1 MDRTVDWSL
10 AYQGT
15 ANGYKIVPVRIDG
28 TPCFGGIYDEG
39 IVFRDSDIAHW
50 EKSYPTANLGVV
62 CGPDNV
68 CVIDVDVDYDD
79 VNRKLYQFIASYLK
93 IHVLRKRSGS
103 SRFAV
108 ITRADES
115 LEWLTKASSDRYQ
128 NPLTGGEQVVEF
140 LGRRKYLFVAG
151 QHRKDKRSFY
161 EMPEGRSILDVPVSS
176 LTLLTEEILDKIFS
190 FYRTIVPKG
199 WTRIERGR
207 KTGKKPK
214 KEEEITTVVGKDWR
228 SNLGL
233 GIVQQS
239 IEQPKDVWEKVEL
252 ERKPYTEE
260 EIQYMLDHTDGSGR
274 EDWLNVGM
282 ALHKHYDGS
291 MEGLIR
297 WDEWAKQF
305 SGYKGFADQRYHWG
319 TFRADGNMS
328 LRSIERKVKRQER
341 LREIYK
347 EAEEAVIP
355 ELQETVPKRGEEA
368 MDFMMTHYVM
378 IAEGAKVGDLSKP
391 VSESIKLLPQMREF
405 CKNRK
410 MEIETTSPGGKVI
423 TKEVPCFELWLTS
436 PARIEAW
443 DTTYLPG
450 GGRMVGNTKTKITYY
465 NTYNP
470 PSVVKVEGRSHLKWF
485 LNHMKYLFPRGGD
498 KWMINWMAQL
508 CQDPAHRYRVAP
520 FSISVFEGTGRGWL
534 TRLLS
539 KLVGYSNYATVKDI
553 GDIIRPGAKSGY
565 LDGTVLLVFN
575 EVYTTG
581 KLRFQVLSQIKTIL
595 SDDIQEI
602 DVKYGKHTY
611 NQQIYT
617 RCFFQSNHIDGLIID
632 DNDSRIQPFIN
643 REKPKD
649 KEYYT
654 HLYRLLDNEQFVN
667 EVYSFLLRQDINV
680 DMLTHSQPTDDREM
694 VIRGTKS
701 PTALAFYEFKII
713 VGENGVFTDEM
724 MTNFINDYIHELNED
739 GGEDGA
745 AFVNLKELR
754 VHRNKNIT
762 HQGRAIQYKG
772 KRIIVRSFGPIIE
785 EREERV
791 LECFN
796 KTIRELNSFME
807 EFTNR
812 VTQMKEGQQ

>member
-1 MDRTVDWSL
+1 MKGTTNWSV
-10 AYQGT
+10 AYDGR
-15 ANGYKIVPVRIDG
+15 ANGYKVVPVRVDG
-28 TPCFGGIYDEG
+28 TPCFPGIYSD
-39 IVFRDSDIAHW
+39 VVYQDSDIQNW
-50 EKSYPTANLGVV
+50 EKVYSAANLGVV
-62 CGPDNV
+62 CGHDNV
-68 CVIDVDVDYDD
+68 CVIDVDVDCDD
-79 VNRKLYQFIASYLK
+79 INRKLYRFIASYLK
-93 IHVLRKRSGS
+93 VHVLRKRSGS
-103 SRFAV
+103 SRFAI
-108 ITRADES
+108 ITRADRS
-115 LEWLTKASSDRYQ
+115 AEWITKASSDRYQ
-128 NPLTGGEQVVEF
+128 NPFTKEEQVVEF
-140 LGRRKYLFVAG
+140 LGRRKYLFVDG
-151 QHRKDKRSFY
+151 QHRKNPDSFY
-161 EMPEGRSILDVPVSS
+161 EMPKGRSILDVPVSS
-176 LTLLTEEILDKIFS
+176 LTILTEDVLDKIFS
-190 FYRTIVPKG
+190 FFRTVVPKG
-199 WTRIERGR
+199 WTRLEYQK
-207 KTGKKPK
+207 KTGKRP
-214 KEEEITTVVGKDWR
+214 TTVTEDWR
-228 SNLGL
+228 TGGL
-233 GIVQQS
+233 GIA
-239 IEQPKDVWEKVEL
+239 DVWEKVEL

-260 EIQYMLDHTDGSGR
+260 EIQFLLDNTDGSPR
-274 EDWLNVGM
+274 DNWLNVGM

-305 SGYKGFADQRYHWG
+305 SGYKGFKDQRYHWG
-319 TFRADGNMS
+319 TFRADGTMS
-328 LRSIERKVKRQER
+328 LRSIERRVKQEVK

-347 EAEEAVIP
+347 QAEDAVIP
-355 ELQETVPKRGEEA
+355 ELQESIPKRGEEA
-368 MDFMMTHYVM
+368 MDYMMQHYVM
-378 IAEGAKVGDLSKP
+378 IAEGSRVGDLSKP
-391 VSESIKLLPQMREF
+391 VAESIKTLAQMREF

-410 MEIETTSPGGKVI
+410 MEVESTSPGGKVI
-423 TKEVPCFELWLTS
+423 KKEVPCFEFWLTS
-436 PARIEAW
+436 PSRIEAW

-450 GGRMVGNTKTKITYY
+450 GGRMVGNKKTGISYY

-470 PSVVKVEGRSHLKWF
+470 PSVFKVSGSSHLRWF
-485 LNHMKYLFPRGGD
+485 LDHISYLFPRGGD

-508 CQDPAHRYRVAP
+508 VKDPAHRYRVAP

-643 REKPKD
+643 REKPKS

-654 HLYRLLDNEQFVN
+654 HLYKLLDNEQFIN
-667 EVYSFLLRQDINV
+667 EVYSFLLRQEVNV
-680 DMLTHSQPTDDREM
+680 DILTHSQPTDDREM

-701 PTALAFYEFKII
+701 PTALAFYEFKVI

-724 MTNFINDYIHELNED
+724 MTNFINDYIHQLNED
-739 GGEDGA
+739 GGEEGA
-745 AFVNLKELR
+745 AFINLKELR

-762 HQGRAIQYKG
+762 HGGRAIYYKG

-791 LECFN
+791 LDCFN
-796 KTIRELNSFME
+796 KTIYELNSFME

-812 VTQMKEGQQ
+812 VNQMKGEQE